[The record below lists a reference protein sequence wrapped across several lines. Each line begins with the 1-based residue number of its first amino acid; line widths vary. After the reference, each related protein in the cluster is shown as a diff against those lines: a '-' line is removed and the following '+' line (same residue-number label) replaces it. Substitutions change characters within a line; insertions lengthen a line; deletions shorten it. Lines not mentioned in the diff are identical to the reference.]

1 MKRKRFLTLVSLV
14 LSLLL
19 STFNFSDIDFLYGP
33 GYGARVVS
41 IADGDTI
48 TVVRRKRK
56 VKIRLY
62 GIDCPE
68 KLQEFGI
75 QARAKTVALTKGQ
88 LVSIIPVHQDRY
100 GRTVAYVLL
109 QDGTN
114 VNYALVS
121 EGCAWW
127 FRAYAKKDAQFACR
141 EILARARKKG
151 LWSSDDA
158 IAPWLFRRGLSIS
171 TTGNDKTEDDVVY

>member
-1 MKRKRFLTLVSLV
+1 MKRKRFLTLVSLL

-19 STFNFSDIDFLYGP
+19 STLNFSDIDFLYGP

-48 TVVRRKRK
+48 TVARRGRK
-56 VKIRLY
+56 VKVRLY

-68 KLQEFGI
+68 KLQEFGV

-141 EILARARKKG
+141 ELLARVRRKG

-158 IAPWLFRRGLSIS
+158 IAPWQFRRGSIS
-171 TTGNDKTEDDVVY
+171 TTRDDENENVVY

>member
-1 MKRKRFLTLVSLV
+1 MRRKRKRFVTLVAFLS
-14 LSLLL
+14 SLLL
-19 STFNFSDIDFLYGP
+19 STLNFSDIDFLYGA

-48 TVVRRKRK
+48 TVMRSRRK

-68 KLQEFGI
+68 KLQEFGN
-75 QARAKTVALTKGQ
+75 QAQDKTVSLTKDQ
-88 LVSIIPVHQDRY
+88 LVSIIPVHKDRY

-109 QDGTN
+109 EDGTN
-114 VNYALVS
+114 LNYALVS
-121 EGCAWW
+121 EGFAWW
-127 FRAYAKKDAQFACR
+127 FRAYAKKDVQFACR
-141 EILARARKKG
+141 ELMARAQKKG

-158 IAPWLFRRGLSIS
+158 IAPWQFRKGVSIS
-171 TTGNDKTEDDVVY
+171 TSADEDVVY

>member
-1 MKRKRFLTLVSLV
+1 MKRR
-14 LSLLL
+14 
-19 STFNFSDIDFLYGP
+19 
-33 GYGARVVS
+33 
-41 IADGDTI
+41 
-48 TVVRRKRK
+48 RK

-68 KLQEFGI
+68 KLQEFGL
-75 QARAKTVALTKGQ
+75 QARAKTVSLTEGQ

-109 QDGTN
+109 ADGTN
-114 VNYALVS
+114 VNYKLVS
-121 EGCAWW
+121 EGYAWW

-141 EILARARKKG
+141 ELLARTQKKG

-158 IAPWLFRRGLSIS
+158 IAPWLFRKGVAIS
-171 TTGNDKTEDDVVY
+171 TSTEEEAEVVY

>member
-1 MKRKRFLTLVSLV
+1 MKRKRFLTFGSVL
-14 LSLLL
+14 LSLLF
-19 STFNFSDIDFLYGP
+19 STLNFSDIDFLYGP
-33 GYGARVVS
+33 GYGAKVVS

-56 VKIRLY
+56 VKVRLY

-68 KLQEFGI
+68 KLQEYGT
-75 QARAKTVALTKGQ
+75 QARAKTVTLTKGQ

-114 VNYALVS
+114 LNYTLVS
-121 EGCAWW
+121 EGYAWW

-141 EILARARKKG
+141 EILARVRRKG

-158 IAPWLFRRGLSIS
+158 IAPWLFRKGLSIS
-171 TTGNDKTEDDVVY
+171 KSADDDEDDVVY